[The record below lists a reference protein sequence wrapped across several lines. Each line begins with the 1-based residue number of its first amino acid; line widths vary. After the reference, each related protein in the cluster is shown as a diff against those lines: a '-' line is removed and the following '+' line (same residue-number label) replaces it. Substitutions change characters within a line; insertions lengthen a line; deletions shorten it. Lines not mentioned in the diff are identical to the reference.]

1 MMQEPQRY
9 EPSAGTLA
17 AVHVVYALHSLSILI
32 GLFAFGA
39 SIVGAFI
46 FSWPS
51 ILAVVLNYIFRGDA
65 RGTYLETHFSWQIRT
80 FWLAALYLVLVF
92 MVGLPLAFVGVG
104 FFLIPMGCLVL
115 GIWVA
120 WRIVYG
126 WIRLFGHAP
135 LPL

>member
-1 MMQEPQRY
+1 MQEPQRY

-51 ILAVVLNYIFRGDA
+51 VLAVVLNYIFRGDA

>member
-51 ILAVVLNYIFRGDA
+51 VLAVVLNYIFRGDA
-65 RGTYLETHFSWQIRT
+65 RGTYLETHFFWQIRT

>member
-51 ILAVVLNYIFRGDA
+51 VLAVVLNYIFRGDA

-92 MVGLPLAFVGVG
+92 MVGMPLAFVGVG
-104 FFLIPMGCLVL
+104 FFLIPMGYLVL

-120 WRIVYG
+120 WRIAYG

>member
-1 MMQEPQRY
+1 M
-9 EPSAGTLA
+9 
-17 AVHVVYALHSLSILI
+17 
-32 GLFAFGA
+32 
-39 SIVGAFI
+39 
-46 FSWPS
+46 
-51 ILAVVLNYIFRGDA
+51 LNYIFRGDA

-120 WRIVYG
+120 WRIAYG

>member
-51 ILAVVLNYIFRGDA
+51 VLAVVLNYIFRGDA

-80 FWLAALYLVLVF
+80 FWLAALYLVLAF

-120 WRIVYG
+120 WRIAYG

>member
-1 MMQEPQRY
+1 M
-9 EPSAGTLA
+9 
-17 AVHVVYALHSLSILI
+17 VYALHSLSILI

-51 ILAVVLNYIFRGDA
+51 VLAVVLNYIFRGDA

-120 WRIVYG
+120 WRIAYG

>member
-51 ILAVVLNYIFRGDA
+51 VLAVVLNYIFRGDA
-65 RGTYLETHFSWQIRT
+65 CGTYLETHFSWQIRT
-80 FWLAALYLVLVF
+80 FWYAFAFACL
-92 MVGLPLAFVGVG
+92 VGLVGFILSFIYVGIAIWFVG
-104 FFLIPMGCLVL
+104 FFVMSL
-115 GIWVA
+115 WVGY
-120 WRIVYG
+120 RI
-126 WIRLFGHAP
+126 IRGALRLWNGKP
-135 LPL
+135 VD

>member
-92 MVGLPLAFVGVG
+92 MVGMPLAFVGVG
-104 FFLIPMGCLVL
+104 FFLIPMGYLVL

-120 WRIVYG
+120 WRIAYG